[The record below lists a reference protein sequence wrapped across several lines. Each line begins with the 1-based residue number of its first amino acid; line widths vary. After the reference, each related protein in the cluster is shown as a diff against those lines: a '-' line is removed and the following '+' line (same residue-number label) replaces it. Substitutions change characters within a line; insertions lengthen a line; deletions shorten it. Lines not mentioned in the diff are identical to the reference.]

1 MMDTQLL
8 FPITAPTPTNTAA
21 ITKQAGV
28 VDMFCGVG
36 GLTHGFVQES
46 FRVLAGYDLDE
57 SCQFAFEHNN
67 QSPFVQKDIKK
78 VTSEEIKARF
88 AHSAIKILV
97 GCAPCQP
104 FSSYNFKN
112 EDKAKWSLLNE
123 FARLIREVQPD
134 IVSMENV
141 PQLLNFK
148 KEAIFQDFLQNL
160 IDNQYF
166 VSYKKVEC
174 TRYGIP
180 QNRKRLVL
188 LASKLGAIELIPPTH
203 EKHNFVSVR
212 QTIGNLEPL
221 ESGAQS
227 STDALHKTAKLSS
240 LNIKRIQQ
248 SVPGR
253 TWRDWDKSLILK
265 CHQKDTGKSYMS
277 VYGRMLW
284 DEPSPTITTQF
295 NGIGNGRFGHP
306 EQDRALSLR
315 EGALL
320 QTFPPNYEFI
330 DPKKSM
336 STGTITTHIG
346 NAVPVRLGQIIAKS
360 ILIHLE
366 NYWKHE

>member
-8 FPITAPTPTNTAA
+8 FPITAPNPVNATA
-21 ITKQAGV
+21 ITDNAGV

-46 FRVLAGYDLDE
+46 FRVLAGYDLDA
-57 SCQFAFEHNN
+57 SCQYAFERNN
-67 QSPFVQKDIKK
+67 QSPFVQKDIAT
-78 VTSEEIKARF
+78 VTAAEIKERF
-88 AHSAIKILV
+88 AHTPIKILV

-112 EDKAKWSLLNE
+112 EDQAKWSLLNE

-166 VSYKKVEC
+166 VNYKIVEC

-188 LASKLGAIELIPPTH
+188 LASKLGSIDLIPPTH
-203 EKHNFVSVR
+203 EKSNFVSVR

-221 ESGAQS
+221 ENGTQS
-227 STDALHKTAKLSS
+227 PTDVLHKAAKLSP

-265 CHQKDTGKSYMS
+265 CHQKSTGKSYMS

-320 QTFPPNYEFI
+320 QTFPPHYEFI
-330 DPKKSM
+330 NPEKPM
-336 STGTITTHIG
+336 ATGNITTHIG
-346 NAVPVRLGQIIAKS
+346 NAVPVRLGQVTAKS

-366 NYWKHE
+366 NYWKPE